1 MLSPFEKILFFLMVI
16 ESGGLAYFTFRS
28 AFAVIRSGEGILHLS
43 QVPQR
48 LWQALDVTLTQ
59 RTVFRTRFG
68 ASVMHSFI
76 VWGFLFFFLTNIG
89 DAIEGFWATDVLG
102 TGLISDLY
110 RLTGDLLCLL
120 IILGMTFFLIR
131 RFILKTPVLAFHD
144 GIRLHPK
151 ALAGMNRD
159 SLIVG
164 VFILVHVGTRF
175 LGETFW
181 IALHSGG
188 DSWQPVANMVAGLW
202 SGQGHETLEIG
213 EHFMWWLALGS
224 ILVFIPY
231 FPYTKHMH
239 LFMGPLNFF
248 SRPARTSLGALDPLD
263 FEDENREQFG
273 VARIEHLSQTQIF
286 DAFAC
291 IMCNRCQDVCPAY
304 VTGKELSPSAL
315 EINKRY
321 EIKDHMTLLVPGQ
334 GSSQNLLDFAITSSA
349 TWACTACGA
358 CIDIC
363 PVGNEPMFDIIDIRR
378 DLILTQ
384 GNFPNELQGAF
395 RGMENAGNP
404 WQIGQSRM
412 AWTEGLEVPTVDEIK
427 DFDVLFWVG
436 CAGSLEPRAQR
447 TSRALAQILNAA
459 GVKFAILGELER
471 CTGDTARRTGNE
483 YLYYE
488 MALANIDLLNTVA
501 PPRIVVTCPHCYHT
515 LAKEYPQFGGNFEVV
530 HHSTFLNEL
539 LDSGRLKVEQS
550 CSDRVTFHDPCYLG
564 RHNGLFNAPREIL
577 AGIGVQLTEMPHTRK
592 KSFCCGAGG
601 GQFWKE
607 EEHGHARVNIT
618 RFHEAKAT
626 ESDILATGCPFCL
639 RMLDDARLDSTV
651 QGGPIVKD
659 VAEVLAET
667 MGLGF

>member
-28 AFAVIRSGEGILHLS
+28 AFAVIRSGDGILHLS

-188 DSWQPVANMVAGLW
+188 DSWQPAANMVAGLW

-501 PPRIVVTCPHCYHT
+501 PPRSVVTCPHCYHT
-515 LAKEYPQFGGNFEVV
+515 LAKEYPQFGGTFEVV